1 MNEGVVAEIGTYQE
15 LSNNKDSYFNKL
27 KAPRKKLGYQTPYE
41 VF

>member
-27 KAPRKKLGYQTPYE
+27 KAGME
-41 VF
+41 M